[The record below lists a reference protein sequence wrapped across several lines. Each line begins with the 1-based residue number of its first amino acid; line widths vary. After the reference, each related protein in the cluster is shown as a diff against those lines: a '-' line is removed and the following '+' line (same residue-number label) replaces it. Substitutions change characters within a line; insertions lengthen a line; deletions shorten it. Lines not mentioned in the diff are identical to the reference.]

1 MKILQSILTRRI
13 QKNSLASSYASLE
26 RILDNV
32 GSAVYVRDLHT
43 GKLLFANSN
52 MRRTFELE
60 LKRQMI
66 RDIFE
71 HSIENDKGVCEIYY
85 TKRDRWYDLYYTKMP
100 WVDGSPVLLCALY
113 DITDKKI
120 YQRKI
125 EQQAYTDFL
134 TGLYNRMCCER
145 DLAKFVDL
153 AKKTKDKGL
162 LLYIDLDDFKH
173 INRCV

>member
-1 MKILQSILTRRI
+1 MHRSK
-13 QKNSLASSYASLE
+13 

-43 GKLLFANSN
+43 GKLLFANNN

-145 DLAKFVDL
+145 DLAKFVRSCE
-153 AKKTKDKGL
+153 KNEG
-162 LLYIDLDDFKH
+162 
-173 INRCV
+173 